1 MTCRRSLKQRRPS
14 RSAESGE
21 CWRSSASAAG
31 KLAQIMIIC
40 QNRVC
45 VWVSGR
51 RARAA
56 MPRLKFAACRGRPMA
71 VCSKKLGTRR
81 ILCLSVFLTFLLSS
95 SCSPPS
101 RFVTLANK
109 DVNQAGRTKLDRER
123 LRSCMR
129 EMVRGRVCRGSRFG
143 FFESEP
149 STRRSPDAMKL
160 VF

>member
-1 MTCRRSLKQRRPS
+1 MFLSQQEEGLNDVQEIFKTEKAFPERRVRGVLEELSVGCRQACTNNDHLSKS
-14 RSAESGE
+14 
-21 CWRSSASAAG
+21 C
-31 KLAQIMIIC
+31 
-40 QNRVC
+40 VC

-71 VCSKKLGTRR
+71 VCSKKLATRR
-81 ILCLSVFLTFLLSS
+81 IPCLSVFLTFLLSS
-95 SCSPPS
+95 PCSPPS

-129 EMVRGRVCRGSRFG
+129 EMVRGRVRV
-143 FFESEP
+143 
-149 STRRSPDAMKL
+149 L
-160 VF
+160 